1 VTMLR
6 PECLCEGAALR
17 NGLSVLRGARSP
29 VHVVPLVPSEHA
41 GSHEAR
47 MLGLCLAVG
56 VVLVVASLVATRVVT
71 KTSQVLSARKRGRSA
86 LHRAHNL
93 TPEKIVAYKGPARAA
108 DAPEL
113 LSRQIIERSEQIQ
126 WALST
131 GSSEIEI
138 AMCAMGYSA
147 CADDLLA
154 LIELAGEQFPKSG
167 PVRRLK
173 MLAAVRRA
181 TDSLALTRRAFPPRA
196 RAGPPARG
204 TDKDAG

>member
-1 VTMLR
+1 MTMLR

-17 NGLSVLRGARSP
+17 NGLSVLRGAPSP

-41 GSHEAR
+41 GSHDA
-47 MLGLCLAVG
+47 LLLSLCVAVG
-56 VVLVVASLVATRVVT
+56 VVLVVASVVAIS
-71 KTSQVLSARKRGRSA
+71 TSHVLSAWRRGGSA

-108 DAPEL
+108 DTPEL
-113 LSRQIIERSEQIQ
+113 LSCQIIERSEQIQ

-167 PVRRLK
+167 PVRRLRI
-173 MLAAVRRA
+173 LAAVRRA

-196 RAGPPARG
+196 RAGPPTGG